1 MSTLKK
7 RYAVG
12 IVLLSVVTPLAL
24 LFQYNV
30 PPPAE
35 LAVLSRRIPKRI
47 GSWYGGRDRP
57 PSKKEIEILETEAI
71 LTRRYGCATRK
82 GPDVDFSV
90 VYSENNRR
98 IAHPPQICYKG
109 AGWNVEE
116 QELIEFDGLVVN
128 GEPFRANRL
137 LLTKGG
143 AKGGTFLH
151 VLYWFKGGPNY
162 YADYLRMQWGIIWTQ
177 FRLRTSSSA
186 LLRVSVQT
194 QDKEQDE
201 LILDTLKQFTREAI
215 PVVTEA
221 IP

>member
-35 LAVLSRRIPKRI
+35 LAVLSERIPKRI

-57 PSKKEIEILETEAI
+57 PNKKEVEILETEAI
-71 LTRRYGCATRK
+71 LTRTYSCATRQ

-98 IAHPPQICYKG
+98 VAHPPQICYKG
-109 AGWNVEE
+109 SGWNVEE
-116 QELIEFDGLVVN
+116 QELIELDGLEVN

-143 AKGGTFLH
+143 TFLH
-151 VLYWFKGGPNY
+151 VLYWFKGGTNY

-186 LLRVSVQT
+186 LLRVSIQT
-194 QDKEQDE
+194 DGKDQDG